1 MIRSYFKIAFRNL
14 MKYRFISF
22 INLFGLAIGLTCCM
36 LILAFI
42 LNELSYDKY
51 NTNANRIYRVTRS
64 FNNQDGSISLN
75 LSTIAPA
82 FGPYLTNDFPEIEK
96 MTRLLKNGITSF
108 RYKENLFNENDVYF
122 ADDNLF
128 DVFTLKVKEGNPKTA
143 LSDPFTVMLS
153 EDMARRY
160 FGTEDPMNK
169 SIRAFNQFNLKVT
182 GVYKDFPSNSHMH
195 PDALI
200 SFATLNDT
208 AVYGAENLRTSW
220 GNNSFFN
227 FLLLPENYQANH
239 MIARFPEFVDK
250 HMNHKDYNG
259 QNPSKFTKL
268 GLQKLTDIHLRSK
281 MDYEAEPN
289 GDISRVYIFS
299 LIALFILLIACIN
312 YMNLSTARSALRARE
327 IGIRKVIGARKKELI
342 FQFLS
347 ESVMLCWLATI
358 IAFFLT
364 TLTIPWLNKI
374 SGQQISYHDLLKWKI
389 AIPLLLTPFIL
400 GIISGIYPAL
410 FMSSFQPVKTLKG
423 LFKTGGNSISLRKVL
438 VVAQFAISIVLIIST
453 AIVFQQLHYIQNKSL
468 GFEKEHQI
476 ILPYGND
483 IDKQYDVFRNTLLH
497 NTSFKEMGRSSRIP
511 TGRLLDAQGA
521 FTLVGD
527 SLRPVNTDIKMVN
540 VDYDFIPVYNIKVVA
555 GRNFSREFATDTA
568 GFVLNE
574 SSINVLGWKNPKDAV
589 GKDFKYGGQKG
600 HIIGVIADFNFE
612 SMHQKIV
619 PIVLTMNPPS
629 QQYYNNIT
637 IRISGNNIAA
647 TLAYLEKTWKT
658 LLPETPYQFS
668 FLNENFDKLYES
680 EQKQATLY
688 IFFACIAIFI
698 ACLGLFGLSSFAI
711 TQRIKEIGVRKVLG
725 ANVGRI
731 VTLLSK
737 DFLKLVVIAAIL
749 AFPIA
754 WISMN
759 NWLKDFAFRVSIEWW
774 VFIVAGLLASVI
786 AVLTVSIHAVK
797 AANANPVNSLRSE

>member
-1 MIRSYFKIAFRNL
+1 MIRSYLKIAFRNL

-22 INLFGLAIGLTCCM
+22 INLFGLAVGLTCCM

-42 LNELSYDKY
+42 MNELSFDKY
-51 NTNANRIYRVTRS
+51 NKNADHIYRVTRS
-64 FNNQDGSISLN
+64 FNNQDGSVSLN

-82 FGPYLTNDFPEIEK
+82 FGPYLTNDFPEIQK
-96 MTRLLKNGITSF
+96 MTRMLKNGITSF
-108 RYKENLFNENDVYF
+108 QYKDNLFNENNVYF
-122 ADDNLF
+122 ADDKLF
-128 DVFTLKVKEGNPKTA
+128 DVFTVRVKEGNPKTA
-143 LSDPFTVMLS
+143 LTDPFTVMLS
-153 EDMARRY
+153 EEMAKRY
-160 FGTEDPMNK
+160 FGSEDPMNK
-169 SIRAFNQFNLKVT
+169 SIRAYNQFNLKVT
-182 GVYKDFPSNSHMH
+182 GVYQDFPSNSHMH
-195 PDALI
+195 PDALV
-200 SFATLNDT
+200 SFTTLNDT
-208 AVYGAENLRTSW
+208 SVYGAENLRTSW

-227 FLLLPENYQANH
+227 FIVLPENYQVKN
-239 MIARFPEFVDK
+239 MIDRFPEFVDK

-268 GLQKLTDIHLRSK
+268 GLQKLTDIHLRSN

-289 GDISRVYIFS
+289 GDINRVYIFS

-347 ESVMLCWLATI
+347 ESVLICWVATI
-358 IAFFLT
+358 IAFILT
-364 TLTIPWLNKI
+364 SLSLPWLNKI

-389 AIPLLLTPFIL
+389 VFPLLLTPFVL
-400 GIISGIYPAL
+400 GIVSGIYPAL

-423 LFKTGGNSISLRKVL
+423 LFKAGGANISLRKVL

-468 GFEKEHQI
+468 GFEKEHQV

-483 IDKQYDVFRNTLLH
+483 VDKRYDVFRNTLLH

-574 SSINVLGWKNPKDAV
+574 SSISVLGWKNPKDAV

-619 PIVLTMNPPS
+619 PVVLTMNPPS

-637 IRISGNNIAA
+637 IRIAGNNIPG
-647 TLAYLEKTWKT
+647 TLAFLEKTWKT
-658 LLPETPYQFS
+658 LLPETPYQYN
-668 FLNENFDKLYES
+668 FLNDNFDKLYES
-680 EQKQATLY
+680 EQRQGTLY

-725 ANVGRI
+725 ANVI
-731 VTLLSK
+731 KIITLLSK
-737 DFLKLVVIAAIL
+737 DFLKLVIFAAIL

-754 WISMN
+754 WFAMN

-774 VFIVAGLLASVI
+774 VFILAGLLASII
-786 AVLTVSIHAVK
+786 AVLTVSVHAIK

>member
-1 MIRSYFKIAFRNL
+1 
-14 MKYRFISF
+14 MKYRFTSF

-64 FNNQDGSISLN
+64 FNNQDGIISLN

-82 FGPYLTNDFPEIEK
+82 FGPYLKNDFPEIQK
-96 MTRLLKNGITSF
+96 MTRMLKNGITSF
-108 RYKENLFNENDVYF
+108 RYKENLFNENNIYF

-153 EDMARRY
+153 EDMAKRY
-160 FGTEDPMNK
+160 FGNEDPMNK
-169 SIRAFNQFNLKVT
+169 TIRAYNQFNLKVT

-195 PDALI
+195 PDALV
-200 SFATLNDT
+200 SFTTLNDT
-208 AVYGAENLRTSW
+208 TVYGAENLRTSW

-227 FLLLPENYQANH
+227 FLLLPENYHVKN
-239 MIARFPEFVDK
+239 MIDRFPQFVDK

-259 QNPSKFTKL
+259 LNPSKFTKL
-268 GLQKLTDIHLRSK
+268 GLQKLTDIHLRSN

-347 ESVMLCWLATI
+347 ESVLICWVAI
-358 IAFFLT
+358 IAAFFLT
-364 TLTIPWLNKI
+364 ALALPWLNKI

-389 AIPLLLTPFIL
+389 VIPLLLTPFIL

-423 LFKTGGNSISLRKVL
+423 LFKAGGNSISLRKVL

-468 GFEKEHQI
+468 GFDKEHQI

-483 IDKQYDVFRNTLLH
+483 VDKQYDVFRNAVLR

-511 TGRLLDAQGA
+511 TGRLLDDQGA
-521 FTLVGD
+521 YTLVGD
-527 SLRPVNTDIKMVN
+527 SLKPVNTDIKMVN

-555 GRNFSREFATDTA
+555 GRNFSREFSTDTA

-574 SSINVLGWKNPKDAV
+574 TSIKVLGWKNPQEAV
-589 GKDFKYGGQKG
+589 GKDFKYGNQKG
-600 HIIGVIADFNFE
+600 RIIGVISDFNFE

-619 PIVLTMNPPS
+619 PMVLTMNPPS
-629 QQYYNNIT
+629 QAYYNNIT
-637 IRISGNNIAA
+637 IKISGNNIAGS
-647 TLAYLEKTWKT
+647 LAFLEKTWKT

-668 FLNENFDKLYES
+668 FLDENFNKLYEK
-680 EQKQATLY
+680 EQKQGTLY

-725 ANVGRI
+725 ANVGII

-737 DFLKLVVIAAIL
+737 DFLKLVIIAALL

-754 WISMN
+754 WFAMN

-774 VFIVAGLLASVI
+774 VFILAGILASFI
-786 AVLTVSIHAVK
+786 ALLTVSVHAIK

>member
-1 MIRSYFKIAFRNL
+1 MIRSYLKIAFRNL

-22 INLFGLAIGLTCCM
+22 INLFGLAVGLTCCM

-42 LNELSYDKY
+42 INELSFDKY
-51 NTNANRIYRVTRS
+51 NKNADHIYRVTRS
-64 FNNQDGSISLN
+64 FNNQDGSVSLN

-82 FGPYLTNDFPEIEK
+82 FGPYLTNDFPEIQK
-96 MTRLLKNGITSF
+96 MTRMLKNGITSF
-108 RYKENLFNENDVYF
+108 QYKDNLFNENNVYF
-122 ADDNLF
+122 ADDKLF
-128 DVFTLKVKEGNPKTA
+128 DVFTVRVKEGNPKTA
-143 LSDPFTVMLS
+143 LTDPFTVMLS
-153 EDMARRY
+153 EEMAKRY
-160 FGTEDPMNK
+160 FGSEDPMNK
-169 SIRAFNQFNLKVT
+169 SIRAYNQFNLKVT
-182 GVYKDFPSNSHMH
+182 GVYQDFPSNSHMH
-195 PDALI
+195 PDALV
-200 SFATLNDT
+200 SFTTLNDT
-208 AVYGAENLRTSW
+208 SVYGAENLRTSW

-227 FLLLPENYQANH
+227 FIVLPENYQVKN
-239 MIARFPEFVDK
+239 MIDRFPEFVDK

-268 GLQKLTDIHLRSK
+268 GLQKLTDIHLRSN

-289 GDISRVYIFS
+289 GDINRVYIFS

-342 FQFLS
+342 FQFLN
-347 ESVMLCWLATI
+347 ESVLICWVATI
-358 IAFFLT
+358 IAFILT
-364 TLTIPWLNKI
+364 SLALPWLNKI

-389 AIPLLLTPFIL
+389 VFPLLLTPFVL
-400 GIISGIYPAL
+400 GIVSGIYPAL

-423 LFKTGGNSISLRKVL
+423 LFKAGGANISLRKVL

-468 GFEKEHQI
+468 GFEKEHQV

-483 IDKQYDVFRNTLLH
+483 VDKRYDVFRNTLLH
-497 NTSFKEMGRSSRIP
+497 NTSFKAMGRSSRIP

-574 SSINVLGWKNPKDAV
+574 SSISVLGWKNPKDAV

-619 PIVLTMNPPS
+619 PVVLTMNPPS

-637 IRISGNNIAA
+637 IRIAGNNIPG
-647 TLAYLEKTWKT
+647 TLAFLEKTWKT
-658 LLPETPYQFS
+658 LLPETPYQYN

-680 EQKQATLY
+680 EQRQGTLY

-725 ANVGRI
+725 ANVI
-731 VTLLSK
+731 KIITLLSK
-737 DFLKLVVIAAIL
+737 DFLKLVIFAAIL

-754 WISMN
+754 WFAMN

-774 VFIVAGLLASVI
+774 VFILAGLLASII
-786 AVLTVSIHAVK
+786 AVLTVSVHAIK